1 MKNELNIIKCPN
13 CDTQYL
19 PGEIYLP
26 KHFLGQPTDIERDI
40 TGKIVWQE
48 GIEQNLVEDF
58 ICQKCGKKFT
68 TTASITYI
76 TSINNRTDFDEEYV
90 SKKYGDRLTLKED

>member
-1 MKNELNIIKCPN
+1 MRNENIIKCPN

-26 KHFLGQPTDIERDI
+26 EHFLGQPKDVERDI

-48 GIEQNLVEDF
+48 GIEQNLVEIF
-58 ICQKCGKKFT
+58 TCEKCGKTFT
-68 TTASITYI
+68 VTANISYS
-76 TSINNRTDFDEEYV
+76 TSIDKRKDMDEVYT
-90 SKKYGDRLTLKED
+90 SKKYGDRLFLKED